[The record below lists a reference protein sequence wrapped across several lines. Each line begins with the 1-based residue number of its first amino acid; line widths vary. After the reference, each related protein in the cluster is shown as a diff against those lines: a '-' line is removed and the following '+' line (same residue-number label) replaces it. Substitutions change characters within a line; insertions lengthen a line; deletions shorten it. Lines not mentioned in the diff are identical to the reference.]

1 MALGVPILK
10 HFRVRSSP
18 FNRAQVACNSFVVG
32 TASYGVPS
40 RVRMDEG
47 VENEIIRDFMVEVNG
62 QDRGSAIMGKS
73 VHNQRIERLWRD
85 VLPSLC
91 SHSTKHFMP

>member
-1 MALGVPILK
+1 MQQLG
-10 HFRVRSSP
+10 
-18 FNRAQVACNSFVVG
+18 G
-32 TASYGVPS
+32 WPS

-47 VENEIIRDFMVEVNG
+47 VENEIIRDFMVEVKG

-85 VLPSLC
+85 VAKFVQPFNQTFHALEDTRELEPSRFCLC
-91 SHSTKHFMP
+91 